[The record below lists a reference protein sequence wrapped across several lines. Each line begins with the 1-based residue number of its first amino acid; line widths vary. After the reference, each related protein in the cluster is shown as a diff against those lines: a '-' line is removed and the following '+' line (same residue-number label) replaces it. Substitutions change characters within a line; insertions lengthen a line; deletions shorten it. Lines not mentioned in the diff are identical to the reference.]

1 MYINTPQWERERE
14 REKKVREKEKER
26 KNKRE
31 RETQSYL
38 IWMPYTT
45 LLHPVYLLNG
55 LIEIFIKQY
64 RSVADKIQGMI
75 DLCKINRAGDR

>member
-1 MYINTPQWERERE
+1 MRERERE
-14 REKKVREKEKER
+14 REKKKEKKKE
-26 KNKRE
+26 RE

-38 IWMPYTT
+38 ILMPYTT